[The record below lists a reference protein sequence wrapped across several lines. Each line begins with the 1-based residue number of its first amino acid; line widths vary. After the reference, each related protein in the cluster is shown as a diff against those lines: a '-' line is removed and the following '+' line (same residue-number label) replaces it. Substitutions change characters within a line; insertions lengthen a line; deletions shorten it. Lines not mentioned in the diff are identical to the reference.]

1 MMPAEELRPLGF
13 FLMMLGFGLRL
24 ESGWQGL
31 GALLLLVGGAAG
43 VTGLLRARAFVPP
56 DGER

>member
-1 MMPAEELRPLGF
+1 MPAGELRPLGF

-24 ESGWQGL
+24 ESTWQGL
-31 GALLLLVGGAAG
+31 GFGLLLVGGAAAAA
-43 VTGLLRARAFVPP
+43 GLLQARAFIPP